1 MVNSKVIDM
10 SDVFNGGGMAARIAQ
25 AKEKAEAD
33 YQEKVKQS
41 READVD
47 VRDFFSDEELDR
59 ILTDNEFF
67 NGRVADLSKVQRHE
81 KVSMAARWMK
91 AHSMEVVDIDIEPVS
106 SSHPNAIITM
116 EIRRLA
122 SLRGQELKVFT
133 AMCAMADSVFMS
145 GSKDSI
151 IRFTFGI
158 EGVWNE

>member
-1 MVNSKVIDM
+1 MDL
-10 SDVFNGGGMAARIAQ
+10 AARIAQ
-25 AKEKAEAD
+25 AKEKAEAE

-41 READVD
+41 RDADVD
-47 VRDFFSDEELDR
+47 VREFFSDEELDR
-59 ILTDNEFF
+59 ILTVNEFF
-67 NGRVADLSKVQRHE
+67 NGRVADLNKVKRNE

-91 AHSMEVVDIDIEPVS
+91 ANSMEVVDIDIEPVS

-122 SLRGQELKVFT
+122 SLCGQELKVFA

-145 GSKDSI
+145 GIKDSV

-158 EGVWNE
+158 EGVWR

>member
-133 AMCAMADSVFMS
+133 TMCAMADSVFMS
-145 GSKDSI
+145 GIKDSI